1 MRLST
6 RRGLAVLG
14 VYLFTQALVQTLVGV
29 VVGTRLALA
38 TRGTADATALA
49 TAIQSLGGPGACV
62 AGAIA
67 GLAVLRA
74 MPREHV
80 IDATGRV
87 GMPGD
92 SVETFQRVTGFAF
105 TMWAFAAGALL
116 ALCYIVAAMAM
127 YPPDASSSAG
137 PFASMA
143 GTPGIHRFLW
153 AAFAVTCA
161 PAIEEVVF
169 RGAVFTALERV
180 WGSLWGGIVVTSAF
194 VALHASELGSYPPAM
209 IAVTSLSLLAL
220 GLRIRSGGV
229 AAAIAAHTGYNLA
242 IVANSFLA

>member
-1 MRLST
+1 VRLST

-14 VYLFTQALVQTLVGV
+14 VYLFAQAFVQTLVGV

-38 TRGTADATALA
+38 THGTADATALA

-62 AGAIA
+62 AGAVA

-74 MPREHV
+74 MPREV
-80 IDATGRV
+80 TTDGTFEQLRAT
-87 GMPGD
+87 
-92 SVETFQRVTGFAF
+92 TGATF
-105 TMWAFAAGALL
+105 TMWAFFSGAVL
-116 ALCYIVAAMAM
+116 ALCYIAAATGI
-127 YPPDASSSAG
+127 YPRAASLEPG

-143 GTPGIHRFLW
+143 GTPGVHRFLW
-153 AAFAVTCA
+153 AAFAVACA

-180 WGSLWGGIVVTSAF
+180 WGAAWSGLVVTSAF
-194 VALHASELGSYPPAM
+194 VALHASELGAYPPAM
-209 IAVTSLSLLAL
+209 LAVASLSLLAL

-229 AAAIAAHTGYNLA
+229 AAAIAAHTGYNLV
-242 IVANSFLA
+242 IVTNSFLA

>member
-1 MRLST
+1 VRLST

-38 TRGTADATALA
+38 TQGTADATALA
-49 TAIQSLGGPGACV
+49 TAIQSLGGPGSCV

-74 MPREHV
+74 MPRDHA
-80 IDATGRV
+80 IDT
-87 GMPGD
+87 PGAL
-92 SVETFQRVTGFAF
+92 SSPGYAVETFQPATEIAF
-105 TMWAFAAGALL
+105 TMWAFVSGALL
-116 ALCYIVAAMAM
+116 ALCYIIAAIAM
-127 YPPDASSSAG
+127 YPPEASSSAG

-143 GTPGIHRFLW
+143 GTPGVHRFLW

-180 WGSLWGGIVVTSAF
+180 WGALWGGIVVTSAF
-194 VALHASELGSYPPAM
+194 VALHASELGAYPPAM
-209 IAVTSLSLLAL
+209 IAVTLLSLLAL

-229 AAAIAAHTGYNLA
+229 AAAIAAHTGYNLV
-242 IVANSFLA
+242 IVTNSFLA